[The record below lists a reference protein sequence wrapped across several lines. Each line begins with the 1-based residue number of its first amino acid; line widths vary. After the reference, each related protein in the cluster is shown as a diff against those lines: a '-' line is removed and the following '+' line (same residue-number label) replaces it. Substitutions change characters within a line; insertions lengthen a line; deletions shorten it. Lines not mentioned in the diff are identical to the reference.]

1 MEAIGSLI
9 TSLVNFGLSWIN
21 CSVGQ
26 VCVSSNTHHL
36 PPLPSPKEFL
46 GTANMGRRKR
56 NNKST
61 SSSVELARASID
73 AAAQPLQPTE
83 QSGQQDTPQTQLP
96 KALLQED
103 AVADQAAKKTQQ
115 IKARLSQLLKEQQQG
130 KETLVKLNA
139 ELQVGRLCADVV
151 LQ

>member
-1 MEAIGSLI
+1 
-9 TSLVNFGLSWIN
+9 
-21 CSVGQ
+21 
-26 VCVSSNTHHL
+26 
-36 PPLPSPKEFL
+36 
-46 GTANMGRRKR
+46 MGRRKR